1 MVSNHR
7 NVRPMPMPAPLAARS
22 RAVLARLLSRSR
34 AAVLRFKADRGGNV
48 TLIFALAIIPIFG
61 SVAVAVDYSRGNSA
75 RTAMQAV
82 LDATTLMVSKEAVG
96 LKSYQVQ
103 QKARTYFNSQFT
115 RPDVKNLKLKFSMT
129 TNGPG
134 DF

>member
-1 MVSNHR
+1 
-7 NVRPMPMPAPLAARS
+7 MPAPFATRS

-34 AAVLRFKADRGGNV
+34 AAVLTFKADRGGNV

-82 LDATTLMVSKEAVG
+82 LDAKIGRAHV
-96 LKSYQVQ
+96 
-103 QKARTYFNSQFT
+103 
-115 RPDVKNLKLKFSMT
+115 
-129 TNGPG
+129 
-134 DF
+134 